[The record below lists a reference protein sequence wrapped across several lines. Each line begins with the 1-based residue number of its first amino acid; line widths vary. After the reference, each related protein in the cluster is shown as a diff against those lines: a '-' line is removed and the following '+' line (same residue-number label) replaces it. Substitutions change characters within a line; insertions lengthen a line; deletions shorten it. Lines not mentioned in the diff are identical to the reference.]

1 MASAGYNKVSW
12 NGIVSVQKL
21 FVLRAAGLADSVGP
35 VYIRWLA
42 VTRTMANRTNPPA
55 SYKPKHL
62 IPIVLRTLDVLD
74 CFHDETTTL
83 SLAEIIAR
91 TGVARASAF
100 RIVKTLAHRGLL
112 VQVPGS
118 KRYRRVQQGQ
128 KTAIGYIGTS
138 LRNPFAASV
147 LEGLE
152 RSARTGGLRLVL
164 FEPQTK
170 SGDALTDVETAVAE
184 GVRVMIHFHS
194 PRDFAPM
201 VSRKLRESNI
211 AQIAIDIPQPDALYF
226 GIDNFQAGFEGGQE
240 LGRYARQQWESKVDA
255 VLLLDEAAAGSLV
268 AERMSGAWYG
278 IQQVV
283 GPLSE
288 KLLTR
293 VDCSGQRDQA
303 QKMTE
308 AFLREHPRARRILIG
323 SINDASGLGALD
335 VVRRLKREQQVAIV
349 GQDCIEEALCEIANP
364 ASAMLASVA
373 HFPESYG
380 AQVIELVLRLLRGEQ
395 VAPVT
400 YTQHQLITRRNYR
413 QYPLAF
419 SPAPAET
426 V

>member
-1 MASAGYNKVSW
+1 MS
-12 NGIVSVQKL
+12 
-21 FVLRAAGLADSVGP
+21 
-35 VYIRWLA
+35 
-42 VTRTMANRTNPPA
+42 TRTNPPA
-55 SYKPKHL
+55 SFKPKHL

-83 SLAEIIAR
+83 SLAEIITR
-91 TGVARASAF
+91 TGIARASAF

-128 KTAIGYIGTS
+128 KTAIGYMGTS

-164 FEPQTK
+164 FEPQGN
-170 SGDALTDVETAVAE
+170 SGDALADVETAVAE
-184 GVRVMIHFHS
+184 GIRVMIHFHS

-201 VSRKLRESNI
+201 VSRKLREAKI

-240 LGRYARQQWESKVDA
+240 LGRYARHEWKGKVDA
-255 VLLLDEAAAGSLV
+255 VLLLDEVSAGSMV

-278 IQQVV
+278 IRQVL
-283 GPLSE
+283 GPLPE
-288 KLLTR
+288 TLLTR
-293 VDCSGQRDQA
+293 IDCGGQRDQA
-303 QKMTE
+303 QAITE
-308 AFLREHPRARRILIG
+308 TFLRDHPRARRILIG

-349 GQDCIEEALCEIANP
+349 GQDCIEEALSEIANP
-364 ASAMLASVA
+364 ESALLASVA
-373 HFPESYG
+373 HFPENYG
-380 AQVIELVLRLLRGEQ
+380 ARVVELVLRLLRGEQ

-400 YTQHQLITRRNYR
+400 YTQHQLITRRNFK
-413 QYPLAF
+413 QYPHEF
-419 SPAPAET
+419 SVEPATKTEG
-426 V
+426 